1 MSVPKS
7 VYNSF
12 GGYYYRNIEDILK
25 TIKPFLEELNLV
37 LLLNDEIVTIGS
49 RFYVKST
56 ARFVNAENPSEY
68 AEVVGFARE
77 QDSKKKMDD
86 AQVTG
91 AASTYARKRA
101 LSGLLALDD
110 NKDADSQ
117 APEEEPKEQPKE
129 AGKSV
134 AELQKLIIILEKKL
148 SLSKDDIIT
157 NRKAYLGNRPKYKD
171 YLSYIKLL
179 ENWQKE
185 KGEVK

>member
-1 MSVPKS
+1 
-7 VYNSF
+7 
-12 GGYYYRNIEDILK
+12 
-25 TIKPFLEELNLV
+25 
-37 LLLNDEIVTIGS
+37 
-49 RFYVKST
+49 
-56 ARFVNAENPSEY
+56 
-68 AEVVGFARE
+68 
-77 QDSKKKMDD
+77 MDD